1 MFGIKTLL
9 KEWTSFVVWLFSGIN
24 ISSIDLIYASFI
36 WRNMIMNQLK
46 DKIAIITGV
55 SRLKGIGAAICKEL
69 AETGY
74 HIFFTYWTEYDKE
87 MPWSIKLDEPSKL
100 KEELMQRGVKV
111 SSMELDLTEEDAP
124 ERLLINVVEKL
135 GYPDILINNA
145 AYSTNN
151 DFSNL
156 TAEELDKHYKVNVR
170 ATTLLSSLFAQRFD
184 KKSGGRIV
192 NITSGQFQGPMPG
205 ELAYATT
212 KGAVDALT
220 ITLAAELAPL
230 GITVN
235 AINPGPTDTGW
246 MTKEIK
252 TQLKP
257 MFPFGRIGEPKDAA
271 KIIKFL
277 VSDEAD
283 WITGQVIHSE
293 GGFKR

>member
-1 MFGIKTLL
+1 
-9 KEWTSFVVWLFSGIN
+9 
-24 ISSIDLIYASFI
+24 
-36 WRNMIMNQLK
+36 MNQLK
-46 DKIAIITGV
+46 EKIAIITGV

-74 HIFFTYWTEYDKE
+74 HIFFTYWTEYDKK
-87 MPWSIKLDEPSKL
+87 MPWGIDLDEPMKL
-100 KEELMQRGVKV
+100 KEELIQKGVKA
-111 SSMELDLTEEDAP
+111 SCMELDLTHFEAS
-124 ERLLINVVEKL
+124 ERLLNRVIEQL

-151 DFSNL
+151 DFSSLN
-156 TAEELDKHYKVNVR
+156 AEELDKHYMVNIR
-170 ATTLLSSLFAQRFD
+170 ATTLLSSKFAQRFD

-220 ITLAAELAPL
+220 ITLSAELAPL

-246 MTKEIK
+246 MTESIK
-252 TQLKP
+252 NELNP
-257 MFPFGRIGEPKDAA
+257 MFPFGRIGEPKDVA
-271 KIIKFL
+271 KTIKFL

-283 WITGQVIHSE
+283 WITGQIIHSE
-293 GGFKR
+293 GGFRR

>member
-1 MFGIKTLL
+1 MG
-9 KEWTSFVVWLFSGIN
+9 
-24 ISSIDLIYASFI
+24 D
-36 WRNMIMNQLK
+36 IMTE
-46 DKIAIITGV
+46 KIAIITGV
-55 SRLKGIGAAICKEL
+55 SRLRGIGAAICKEL
-69 AETGY
+69 ADAGY

-87 MPWSIKLDEPSKL
+87 MPWSIEENEPLKL
-100 KEELMQRGVKV
+100 KEELLNKGVKV
-111 SSMELDLTEEDAP
+111 SCMELDLTEHDAP
-124 ERLLINVVEKL
+124 EQLLTKVCEQL

-151 DFSNL
+151 DFSKI
-156 TAEELDKHYKVNVR
+156 TAEELDKHYMVNIR
-170 ATTLLSSLFAQRFD
+170 ATTLLSSKFAQGFD

-220 ITLAAELAPL
+220 ITLSAELAPL

-246 MTKEIK
+246 MTEEIK
-252 TQLKP
+252 NELKP
-257 MFPFGRIGEPKDAA
+257 LFPFGRIGKPEDAA
-271 KIIKFL
+271 KTIKFI
-277 VSDEAD
+277 VSDEAE
-283 WITGQVIHSE
+283 WITGQIIHSE